1 MTKYIDLV
9 PVLSTLI
16 SHFVIIKSTR
26 PLCYYAC
33 MMTSMAHLFLFVRVV
48 SCPYGNK

>member
-26 PLCYYAC
+26 QGGKGGY
-33 MMTSMAHLFLFVRVV
+33 
-48 SCPYGNK
+48 